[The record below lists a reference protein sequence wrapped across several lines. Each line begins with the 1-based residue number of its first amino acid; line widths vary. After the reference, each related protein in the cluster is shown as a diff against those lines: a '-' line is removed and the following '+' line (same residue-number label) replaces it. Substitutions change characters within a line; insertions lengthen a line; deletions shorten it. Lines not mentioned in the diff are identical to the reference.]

1 MASGGTGGAGPAG
14 GDSQVTIAQKTWE
27 MTNNIEAVS
36 TVDEIY
42 KYDRKQQQDILTT
55 KPWERE

>member
-1 MASGGTGGAGPAG
+1 MASSSSSNGSG
-14 GDSQVTIAQKTWE
+14 GDTQSTIAQKTWE
-27 MTNNIEAVS
+27 LSNQMDTIS